1 MKPALLLLLLML
13 GACIPGPSSPAS
25 PFDLATPPPPTL
37 TPFQPQRPQLPSP
50 SPTPTFTAIWLSPAV
65 PQALRTQIAARREVS
80 LVEDVHQADAL
91 LTVVSPQTPSA
102 SRWIYALVAPFPT
115 VTDDISLSDL
125 RAAWRGVP
133 AGPFAGR
140 PLWMSESTLA
150 AWSALWGE
158 PAVGVVRTAA
168 PAQLLQQAWAAMP
181 SWAIVPFEDLDPRWK
196 VLSVDGQSPI
206 HKDWDAA
213 SYPLTI
219 SFGWQPVSP
228 ASSLAV
234 DLPLPPTNRDPAQF
248 TTVLITGVTALVR
261 ATAYRM
267 ETKGLTYPASDIGEW
282 LRQADITHISNEVS
296 FFADCPPPNPSQT
309 RVIFCSAPRY
319 LELLTSIGA
328 DVIELTGDHLLDY
341 GPQPLRDTLELYRQ
355 NGLAY
360 YGGGAD
366 LSEALRPLLL
376 EDHGNKFAFLGC
388 NAKSDTSYAKA
399 TANTP
404 GPAPCDY
411 NYFENQIAQLRQQGY
426 LVIFTFQHDECYSP
440 GPCSTFQQDFR
451 RMAQAG
457 AVIVSGSQ
465 AHFPH
470 VMEFY
475 AGAFIHYGPGNLF
488 FDQMGNLPGTP
499 PGVRRE
505 FLDRH
510 VFYAGR
516 HISTELLT
524 AMLEDY
530 ARPRPMTV
538 EERAAFLSEYFSRS
552 DWEAALSPFPAPS
565 ASPPGP

>member
-1 MKPALLLLLLML
+1 MKPALLLVLLLL
-13 GACIPGPSSPAS
+13 SACAPLPSPAAP
-25 PFDLATPPPPTL
+25 PFTFPTPPATL
-37 TPFQPQRPQLPSP
+37 TPFQPEQPHSP
-50 SPTPTFTAIWLSPAV
+50 PALPTPTLPALWLSPAV
-65 PQALRTQIAARREVS
+65 PPALRLQVAAWGAP
-80 LVEDVHQADAL
+80 LVEDVHQATFL
-91 LTVVSPQTPSA
+91 LTVVPPETPSA
-102 SRWIYALVAPFPT
+102 SHWIYALVAPFPT
-115 VTDDISLSDL
+115 VTDDVSLNDL

-133 AGPFAGR
+133 AGPFGGR

-150 AWSALWGE
+150 AWRAVWGE
-158 PAVGVVRTAA
+158 PAPGVVRTAA
-168 PAQLLQQAWAAMP
+168 PSQLLEQAWAGMP

-206 HKDWDAA
+206 HKDLDAT
-213 SYPLTI
+213 YPLMI
-219 SFGWQPVSP
+219 PFGWQPASP
-228 ASSLAV
+228 ASSSAATF
-234 DLPLPPTNRDPAQF
+234 PLPASNRDPAQL
-248 TTVLITGVTALVR
+248 TTVLLTGVTALVR

-267 ETKGLTYPASDIGEW
+267 ETKGLTYPASAIGDW
-282 LRQADITHISNEVS
+282 LRQADLTHISNEVS
-296 FFADCPPPNPSQT
+296 FFAGCSTPNPYQT
-309 RVIFCSAPRY
+309 SLIFCSAPRY

-328 DVIELTGDHLLDY
+328 DVIELSGDHLLDY
-341 GPQPLRDTLELYRQ
+341 GQQPLRDTLELYRQ

-376 EDHGNKFAFLGC
+376 EHNGNKIAFLGC
-388 NAKSDTSYAKA
+388 NAKRDPAYAKA
-399 TANTP
+399 TENTP

-411 NYFENQIAQLRQQGY
+411 NYFSEQIAHLRQQGY

-470 VMEFY
+470 LMEFY
-475 AGAFIHYGPGNLF
+475 GGTFIHYGLGNLF
-488 FDQMGNLPGTP
+488 FDQMGNIPDIP
-499 PGVRRE
+499 ASVRRE

-516 HISTELLT
+516 YISTELLT

-530 ARPRPMTV
+530 ARPRPMTA
-538 EERAAFLSEYFSRS
+538 EERAAFLSEYFAAS
-552 DWEAALSPFPAPS
+552 DWNPTLTPFPVPA
-565 ASPPGP
+565 ASPAGP